1 MPGLSS
7 IDDLL
12 RRLGGAMPSQG
23 RVAAEV
29 DPEVMRYLADTD
41 ETLMAAMDR
50 DGAARALFGP
60 DSGARAIDGRPGY
73 DFMLTRNLDAA
84 PAPPATPDMGIET
97 DLFGDMYKSAG
108 AYDNLRKGRT
118 PNLRNSGGDLAR
130 IAGDNIRR
138 ADDAARQAQKTAKL
152 QDDLLKIGVAGGV
165 AAAAGGVGM
174 MAVPDTAPGASAK
187 VVPSKP
193 APEESD
199 LLTSGNPADLVEE
212 TRPAPRV
219 PAQDDVQ
226 PQVAKAPTDYS
237 AKARELINRLNDMRR
252 QAGGEVPQ
260 AKEMM
265 AEIDRLLALGNEQ
278 RREPDFQPGDD
289 ASAKF
294 KQAQAI
300 LDQLNAMY
308 REGLSPQSQQAQQM
322 MAEVRK
328 LQAEGDAMRNNRTS
342 GPAPQVPAA
351 RGGGRGKA
359 QLPTGSGSHSLLPGS
374 RSLPRRSSPSDT

>member
-1 MPGLSS
+1 
-7 IDDLL
+7 
-12 RRLGGAMPSQG
+12 
-23 RVAAEV
+23 
-29 DPEVMRYLADTD
+29 MRYLGDLGSQERAWYTRFGFEPDAANPAD
-41 ETLMAAMDR
+41 AGAVGR
-50 DGAARALFGP
+50 AAR
-60 DSGARAIDGRPGY
+60 S
-73 DFMLTRNLDAA
+73 LDQGVPAA
-84 PAPPATPDMGIET
+84 PDMGLESPMFE
-97 DLFGDMYKSAG
+97 DLYRSAG

-138 ADDAARQAQKTAKL
+138 AGDAARQAQKTAKL

-174 MAVPDTAPGASAK
+174 MAMPDTAPGASAK
-187 VVPSKP
+187 VPSKP
-193 APEESD
+193 APKEDD

-212 TRPAPRV
+212 TRPAPKV

-308 REGLSPQSQQAQQM
+308 RKGLSPQSRQAQQM